1 MARKIKCA
9 VCGEIFISNSWN
21 ASLCSDKCRKAKQVN
36 NSRLARQR
44 AREEMKEGAQI
55 YDGRKKRTQKFI
67 STMNQLTNDA
77 IEANKRGMSYGK
89 YIATVKGRTG
99 RGV

>member
-1 MARKIKCA
+1 MARRIKCA

-21 ASLCSDKCRKAKQVN
+21 ASLCSDKCRKEKQVN

-44 AREEMKEGAQI
+44 AREEMKEGSQI
-55 YDGRKKRTQKFI
+55 YDARKKPPKFK
-67 STMNQLTNDA
+67 STMRQLTNDA
-77 IEANKRGMSYGK
+77 IEAHKRGMSYGK
-89 YIATVKGRTG
+89 YIALVKGRTG